1 LVFGTNGRGFESLWA
16 RKYTSGNLL
25 ILITGTFLRVLNM
38 VHPALMA
45 FTASGVEVAARLLYT
60 PSMPPHR
67 SRDS

>member
-1 LVFGTNGRGFESLWA
+1 
-16 RKYTSGNLL
+16 
-25 ILITGTFLRVLNM
+25 M